1 MAPPATAC
9 AERVREREVAPIR
22 HRLIRVWILPLAF
35 AGLATWS
42 VRAYLVAAAR
52 QPPPVATAPVVLVTA
67 EVAGRAMVRD
77 GAVQL
82 REMPVEFIPAGAVS
96 RLGDAVGRMAR
107 VPLHPGEV
115 LLASKLAPPGETPG
129 LVHGIPAGKRAV
141 TIQVN
146 EIIGVGGF
154 IEPGHRVDVIATF
167 DQELMEVD
175 RSQLLLQDILVLA
188 VAQTTGARH
197 GPVPEVRQF
206 TSVTLAVTPQDAT
219 RLVLA
224 DERGRLRLLLR
235 PWGDGQVVPF
245 TETTTTH
252 LRQQRR

>member
-1 MAPPATAC
+1 MAA
-9 AERVREREVAPIR
+9 IR
-22 HRLIRVWILPLAF
+22 HRLVRAWILPLAV
-35 AGLATWS
+35 AALATWS

-52 QPPPVATAPVVLVTA
+52 QPPPIETSPVVLMAA
-67 EVAGRAMVRD
+67 EVAGRALVAAGD
-77 GAVQL
+77 VKL
-82 REMPVEFIPAGAVS
+82 REMPVEFIPKGAVS

-107 VPLHPGEV
+107 VPLYPGEV

-129 LVHGIPAGKRAV
+129 LVHGIPAGERAV

-154 IEPGHRVDVIATF
+154 IEPGHRVDIIATF

-188 VAQTTGARH
+188 VAQATGARH
-197 GPVPEVRQF
+197 GPVQEVREY

-224 DERGRLRLLLR
+224 DERGSLRLLLR
-235 PWGDGQVVPF
+235 PWGDDRVVPF
-245 TETTTTH
+245 TETTTTQ
-252 LRQQRR
+252 LRRR